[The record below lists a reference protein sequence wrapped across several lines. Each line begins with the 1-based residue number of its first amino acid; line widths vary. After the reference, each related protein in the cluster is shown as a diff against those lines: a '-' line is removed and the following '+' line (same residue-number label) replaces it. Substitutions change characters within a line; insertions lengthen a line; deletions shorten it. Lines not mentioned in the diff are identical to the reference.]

1 MHIIRCY
8 LRLSENTRANEAL
21 RKGGL
26 PIHLKNLNV
35 NLLTDRH
42 AKKYHEDLL
51 KNLEGNQVKDDL
63 KP

>member
-8 LRLSENTRANEAL
+8 LRLSENTRANQAL
-21 RKGGL
+21 SQGGL

-35 NLLTDRH
+35 GLLTDRH

-51 KNLEGNQVKDDL
+51 NNLKENEGMW
-63 KP
+63 

>member
-26 PIHLKNLNV
+26 PLQLKTLNV
-35 NLLTDRH
+35 KLLTDRH

-51 KNLEGNQVKDDL
+51 NNLKENEGGVQS
-63 KP
+63 